1 MLIEF
6 KVENFRSFR
15 ECSTLTMLASA
26 DKSLPDN
33 ILRSETEGKNLL
45 KSAAIFGANASGKS
59 NLILAMALLRNLVL
73 FSHTHQKG
81 LKLNFQP
88 FLFDDRSREKPTTFS
103 VIFAHEGLRYQY
115 SLSFNSDGITE
126 ENLYHYPKGRKALIF
141 ERHGQEF
148 TFTRDKTEQ
157 EVISR
162 RTPEN
167 VLYLSSSV
175 QFNYKRT
182 MPPYDWFLNKLIALE
197 TSQTDLLIDGVI
209 EKANKNL
216 KFKKMVENSLRI
228 ADFGITGFRGR
239 IRTMNISDL
248 EGKAPPQ
255 ILAMMTAGGMKAIN
269 RDIKFT
275 HEVKDKHG
283 KAQHFELNSY
293 QESEGT
299 RRLLAII
306 GPVVDSL
313 LDGRTLFVDEL
324 ETKLHHSISSWLIDL
339 FHDPSQNPKGAQL
352 IFNTHDQL
360 LLDLSRFRRDQI
372 WFTEK
377 NNDTGSS
384 SLFSLV
390 EFGERKDRDI
400 QKAYHLGRYGSTPFI
415 SPDKVI

>member
-6 KVENFRSFR
+6 KVENFRSLR

-26 DKSLPDN
+26 DKSLPN
-33 ILRSETEGKNLL
+33 NMFHSKTVGKNFL

-59 NLILAMALLRNLVL
+59 NLVIAMALLRNLVL
-73 FSHTHQKG
+73 KSHLHQKG
-81 LKLNFQP
+81 MKLNYQP
-88 FLFDDRSREKPTTFS
+88 FLFDAESQKKPTTFS
-103 VIFAHEGLRYQY
+103 VTFVYEKVRYQY
-115 SLSFNSDGITE
+115 TLSFNSEGIIE
-126 ENLYHYPKGRKALIF
+126 ETLYHHPEGRKALIF
-141 ERHGQEF
+141 QRHGQEF
-148 TFTRDKTEQ
+148 TFTKDQTEQ
-157 EVISR
+157 TVISR

-182 MPPYDWFLNKLIALE
+182 IPAYEWFHDKLIVLE
-197 TSQTDLLIDGVI
+197 TSELEPLIDNVI

-216 KFKKMVENSLRI
+216 KFKRMVENGLRI

-239 IRTMNISDL
+239 IKTMTIHDL
-248 EGKAPPQ
+248 EGKVPPQ
-255 ILAMMTAGGMKAIN
+255 ILGMMTVGGMKAID

-275 HEVKDKHG
+275 HEIKDDHG
-283 KAQHFELNSY
+283 KKQYFELNSY

-299 RRLLAII
+299 RKLFAII

-313 LDGRTLFVDEL
+313 LDGRTLIVDEMD
-324 ETKLHHSISSWLIDL
+324 TKLHHSISSWLIDL
-339 FHDPSQNPKGAQL
+339 FHDTSQNSKGAQL
-352 IFNTHDQL
+352 IFNTHNQF

-377 NNDTGSS
+377 NSDTGTSIIY
-384 SLFSLV
+384 SLA